1 MAIRAM
7 YHMSVTTM
15 MLEVIDLLS
24 AEYFM
29 PKMIVLMKW
38 EGSYRMVIASDPLI
52 LCGRPVGGRR
62 RDARVRVR
70 NWFAT
75 VRARVKER
83 GHRG

>member
-1 MAIRAM
+1 MVIRAM

-38 EGSYRMVIASDPLI
+38 VGSYRIVIAS
-52 LCGRPVGGRR
+52 
-62 RDARVRVR
+62 
-70 NWFAT
+70 
-75 VRARVKER
+75 ER
-83 GHRG
+83 GSV